1 MRASYYK
8 KLTLEY
14 SYERILG
21 RVLESRSEENANKL
35 RLILGWIV
43 WAKRPLRWREIQG
56 AISIDTEQPRV
67 DYNRK
72 LADSPKE
79 LFASLVE
86 LESDGTVQLIHETAR
101 E

>member
-1 MRASYYK
+1 M
-8 KLTLEY
+8 E
-14 SYERILG
+14 
-21 RVLESRSEENANKL
+21 
-35 RLILGWIV
+35 
-43 WAKRPLRWREIQG
+43 QQH
-56 AISIDTEQPRV
+56 IDY
-67 DYNRK
+67 DRK

>member
-1 MRASYYK
+1 M
-8 KLTLEY
+8 TLHY
-14 SYERILG
+14 SYERILS
-21 RVLESRSEENANKL
+21 RILESKSEDNVNNL

-56 AISIDTEQPRV
+56 AISLDTDQQIV

-72 LADSPKE
+72 LADSPKD

-86 LESDGTVQLIHETAR
+86 LEPDGTVQLIHETAR